1 MPRDSKQS
9 EERGPYKRK
18 TKEARPLCDHRS
30 SGILAK
36 QKGSGPIWGVLRIC
50 AEGQASHSDKDV
62 QHSG

>member
-18 TKEARPLCDHRS
+18 TKETRLVCNHRS
-30 SGILAK
+30 SSILAK
-36 QKGSGPIWGVLRIC
+36 QKGPGPVRGVLRIC

-62 QHSG
+62 